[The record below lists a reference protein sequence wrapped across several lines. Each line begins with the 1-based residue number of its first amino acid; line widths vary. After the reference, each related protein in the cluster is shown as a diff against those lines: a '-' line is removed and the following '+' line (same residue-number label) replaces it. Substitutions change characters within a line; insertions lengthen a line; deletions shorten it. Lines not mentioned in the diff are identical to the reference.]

1 MNTILVPA
9 AANLST
15 MPVPVLVL
23 LGVLAAVEI
32 GLDIVALVDLYRR
45 PTERVVGE
53 NKWLWLAIIVL
64 VNLLGAIIYLAVG
77 RKPARLDDT
86 VASPSPPARTK
97 DIVDSLYGSGDGTDQ
112 T

>member
-1 MNTILVPA
+1 MHGTLLPA

-15 MPVPVLVL
+15 APVSVLIV

-45 PTERVVGE
+45 PTDRVVGE

-64 VNLLGAIIYLAVG
+64 VNLIGAIIYLAAG
-77 RKPARLDDT
+77 RKPARSNDT
-86 VASPSPPARTK
+86 VSHSPQARTK
-97 DIVDSLYGSGDGTDQ
+97 DIVDSLYGSGEGTDQ